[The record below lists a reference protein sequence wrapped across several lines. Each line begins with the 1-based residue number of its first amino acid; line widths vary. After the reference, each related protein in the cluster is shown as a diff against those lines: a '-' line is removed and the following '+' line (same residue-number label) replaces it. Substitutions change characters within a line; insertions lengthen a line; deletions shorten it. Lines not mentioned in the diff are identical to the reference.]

1 MRELNFPGVSAD
13 SLLSEEDALEAYR
26 YAIEHCRRKPKGW
39 SKWKGLLMGVDH
51 LASATEEFKER
62 IPTLFSIPDVGFTIV
77 NIPCIHYRRY
87 CQRLIRSTH
96 LLKLPPVR
104 VKLIFY

>member
-1 MRELNFPGVSAD
+1 MERIIN
-13 SLLSEEDALEAYR
+13 
-26 YAIEHCRRKPKGW
+26 
-39 SKWKGLLMGVDH
+39 GVDH

-104 VKLIFY
+104 VKLIFIEALPRAYILYFAFPSIY